1 MISEYVKGKV
11 IVFVDTANLESS
23 LKDLGWHMD
32 YQKLYDYF
40 SKNTNLYAIRFYC
53 VRFDTIDQDNFF
65 TALKKMGFK
74 LVTKKMKII
83 RDGNTTIRK
92 ANFDVEITY
101 DASELRGK
109 YDNLVLFSGDADFEY
124 LIKKLE
130 GHRKR
135 TIVVSTKHHIAKE
148 LIYCCKKYIGLEK
161 LRGKFE
167 REVKKSPSF
176 STGG

>member
-11 IVFVDTANLESS
+11 IVFIDVANLECS
-23 LKDLGWHMD
+23 LKGLKWHMD

-53 VRFDTIDQDNFF
+53 VRFDNAEQGNFF
-65 TALKKMGFK
+65 TALKKMGLK

-101 DASELRGK
+101 DALELRKK
-109 YDNLVLFSGDADFEY
+109 YDNLVLFSGDSDFEY
-124 LIKKLE
+124 LIKKLR
-130 GHRKR
+130 GYKKS
-135 TIVVSTKHHIAKE
+135 TIVVSTSYHISKE
-148 LIYCCKKYIGLEK
+148 LIYCCKKYIDLKK
-161 LRGKFE
+161 LRNEFE
-167 REVKKSPSF
+167 RI
-176 STGG
+176 T

>member
-11 IVFVDTANLESS
+11 IVFIDVANLECS
-23 LKDLGWHMD
+23 LKGLKWHMD

-53 VRFDTIDQDNFF
+53 VRFDNAEQGNFF
-65 TALKKMGFK
+65 TVLKKTGFK

-101 DASELRGK
+101 DALELRKK
-109 YDNLVLFSGDADFEY
+109 YDNLVLFSGDSDFEY
-124 LIKKLE
+124 LIKKLR
-130 GHRKR
+130 GYKKS
-135 TIVVSTKHHIAKE
+135 TIVVSTSYHISKE
-148 LIYCCKKYIGLEK
+148 LIYCCKKYIDLKK
-161 LRGKFE
+161 LRNEFE
-167 REVKKSPSF
+167 RI
-176 STGG
+176 T

>member
-53 VRFDTIDQDNFF
+53 VRFNSIDQEKFF
-65 TALKKMGFK
+65 TVLKKMGFK

-83 RDGNTTIRK
+83 RDGNATIRK

-101 DASELRGK
+101 DALELRKK
-109 YDNLVLFSGDADFEY
+109 YDNLVLFSGDSDFEY
-124 LIKKLE
+124 LINKLK
-130 GHRKR
+130 GYRKR
-135 TIVVSTKHHIAKE
+135 TIVVSTRYHIAKE
-148 LIYCCKKYIGLEK
+148 LIYCCKKYIDLKK
-161 LRGKFE
+161 LRDKFE
-167 REVKKSPSF
+167 REE
-176 STGG
+176 